1 MGAGLDVNKP
11 VRETRG
17 TQNTHSPEF
26 VLQKIARIIHEHSY
40 LPMQS
45 ALLRDFLRRGQN
57 RSILFD
63 YFQSSDQALKDLVN
77 IYQPVLCFFSPQE
90 QKILYRQ
97 IEFFDLDE
105 QMDFSI
111 RMEVRSK
118 IGDLVRSPKK

>member
-1 MGAGLDVNKP
+1 MGAGLDVNKS

-17 TQNTHSPEF
+17 TQNTYSPEF

-45 ALLRDFLRRGQN
+45 ALLRDFLRKDHHRD
-57 RSILFD
+57 ILFN
-63 YFQSSDQALKDLVN
+63 YFLSSQQAITDLVRFYLPL
-77 IYQPVLCFFSPQE
+77 ICFFSEKE